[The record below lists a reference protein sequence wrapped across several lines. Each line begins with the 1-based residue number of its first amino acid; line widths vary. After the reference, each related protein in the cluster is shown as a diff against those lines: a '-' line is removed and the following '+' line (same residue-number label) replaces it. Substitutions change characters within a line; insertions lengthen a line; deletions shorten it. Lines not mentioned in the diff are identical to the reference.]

1 MVLPAGVTTCLVSK
15 KAPVSFGG
23 GQAKVYLEVT
33 PSVRLVHT
41 ETGTPLVDFLES
53 VAPIEGGVAQMMLPH
68 TDQAGFQDEA
78 GNAFTNWHYTARVR
92 YEKGGDKRHLP
103 LVTFQI
109 PTGQTEIDLSLIP
122 AGPAALP
129 TSAPI
134 AALTSFEG
142 RTGAVSFEESDLPTR
157 LSAAELSTTYA
168 QVFTATGT
176 TTAADINAWL
186 ATPSKGVKRLHGAA
200 TISTP
205 LIIPA
210 DTDLDASGAT
220 ITLAAG
226 SAANTILSNAAVTA
240 TETRDANITVRGGT
254 WISLSTGGVG
264 TGLHCMLFR
273 RVDGLRVTGLS
284 VETVGGKYAINVG
297 DVTDFEVD
305 HITFDSASDGL
316 HINGPATKGRVHHVR
331 GYTHDD
337 TVAITANDY
346 VAYAD
351 VTGNVTDVEISDVLA
366 TGNSANLV
374 KALAGTG
381 TTIDDIRIRNV
392 RGTCFQNGVW
402 IGDDVGQASTSGGT
416 YGTITVS
423 DVETVSTDN
432 NKAVVR
438 CKMPN
443 GKRLLISDIRM
454 MSGNTRDVVFL
465 EVNAAAVVERVTI
478 NDIVIYGLAS
488 KIGVNVNGLSGSS
501 VSVLDIG
508 RARIRSGGATRLL
521 YVAGMTIPQ
530 ATISDAM
537 LTTDDT
543 STSNWIEVNSTGS
556 LPFLTIR
563 GGYVYKGAC
572 LFLCTGYIRAF
583 LSGGLR
589 IQGSNR
595 VAKLY
600 GTSHSFTLADV
611 SLDNTLLQMFY
622 IESTGTGVSIFG
634 TGGERI
640 FGAAALVGRS
650 ATQPVR
656 VTGVTLPVD
665 VSTLTPSV
673 GDTVNN
679 TNAALA
685 CGVGPVI
692 TNGTLWKNLYSG
704 AST

>member
-1 MVLPAGVTTCLVSK
+1 MG
-15 KAPVSFGG
+15 
-23 GQAKVYLEVT
+23 YLE
-33 PSVRLVHT
+33 PK
-41 ETGTPLVDFLES
+41 PLTAS
-53 VAPIEGGVAQMMLPH
+53 
-68 TDQAGFQDEA
+68 
-78 GNAFTNWHYTARVR
+78 TAR
-92 YEKGGDKRHLP
+92 
-103 LVTFQI
+103 
-109 PTGQTEIDLSLIP
+109 
-122 AGPAALP
+122 AL
-129 TSAPI
+129 
-134 AALTSFEG
+134 F
-142 RTGAVSFEESDLPTR
+142 
-157 LSAAELSTTYA
+157 A
-168 QVFTATGT
+168 QVFTATESS
-176 TTAADINAWL
+176 TAADINAWL
-186 ATPSKGVKRLHGAA
+186 AAPYAGVKRLLGAA

-205 LIIPA
+205 LIVPA
-210 DTDLDASGAT
+210 NTDLDATGAT
-220 ITLAAG
+220 ITLSAG
-226 SAANTILSNAAVTA
+226 ATANTILINPAVTA
-240 TETRDANITVRGGT
+240 TATRDANITVRGGT
-254 WISLSTGGVG
+254 WISLSTAGVG

-273 RVDGLRVTGLS
+273 RVDGLRVSGVTI
-284 VETVGGKYAINVG
+284 ETTGGKYALNVG
-297 DVTDFEVD
+297 DVTSFELD
-305 HITFDSASDGL
+305 HITFDSASDGI
-316 HINGPATKGRVHHVR
+316 HINGPATKGRVHHIR

-351 VTGNVTDVEISDVLA
+351 VIGDVTDVEISDVLA
-366 TGNSANLV
+366 VGNSANLV

-392 RGTCFQNGVW
+392 RGTTFQNGVW

-423 DVETVSTDN
+423 DIETVSTDN

-454 MSGNTRDVVFL
+454 MSGNTRDVVFM
-465 EVNAAAVVERVTI
+465 EVNAAATVERVTI

-488 KIGVNVNGLSGSS
+488 KIGVNISGLSSS
-501 VSVLDIG
+501 SISVLDIG

-530 ATISDAM
+530 ATISDPM

-563 GGYVYKGAC
+563 GGYVYKGSC
-572 LFLCTGYIRAF
+572 LFLCTGYVRAF

-611 SLDNTLLQMFY
+611 SLDNVLLQMFY

-640 FGAAALVGRS
+640 FGAQALVGRS
-650 ATQPVR
+650 AAQTVR

-673 GDTVNN
+673 GDTANN

-692 TNGTLWKNLYSG
+692 TNGTLWKNLFSG